1 MTVEPP
7 VLVTVSVRACLLP
20 TVTLPK
26 LRLAGFDPRVAG
38 AIPVPDKELVSDEFE
53 ASEVMV
59 RVPLAF
65 PLAWGANDTIR
76 VVLCEALS
84 VSGRLIPLS

>member
-1 MTVEPP
+1 

-26 LRLAGFDPRVAG
+26 LRLAGFDPSVPG
-38 AIPVPDKELVSDEFE
+38 DIPVPDSEPVSEEFA
-53 ASEVMV
+53 ASDVIV

-65 PLAWGANDTIR
+65 PLACGAKETIR
-76 VVLCEALS
+76 VVLWEALS

>member
-1 MTVEPP
+1 M
-7 VLVTVSVRACLLP
+7 LP

-26 LRLAGFDPRVAG
+26 LRLAGFDPRVPG
-38 AIPVPDKELVSDEFE
+38 AIPVPDSELVSEEFA
-53 ASEVMV
+53 ASEVIV

-65 PLAWGANDTIR
+65 PLAWGAKETTR
-76 VVLCEALS
+76 VVLWEASS